1 MFYNAV
7 NENDYTNALK
17 VAELEM
23 KLYNMLYKAQY
34 PLDIKDLRSGCLEN
48 WMERSKERYKSS
60 PP

>member
-1 MFYNAV
+1 MFHSAIT
-7 NENDYTNALK
+7 EKDYTNALK

-48 WMERSKERYKSS
+48 WME
-60 PP
+60 